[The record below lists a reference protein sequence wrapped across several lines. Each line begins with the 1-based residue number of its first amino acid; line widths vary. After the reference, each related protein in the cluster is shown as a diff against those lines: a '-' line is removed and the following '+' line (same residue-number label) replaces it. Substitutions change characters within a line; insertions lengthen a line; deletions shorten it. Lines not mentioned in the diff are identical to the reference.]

1 MSSPRLRSLPAVPA
15 LSAVLAAALAAA
27 PLAACGD
34 DVELL
39 VPPERTVA
47 PSPTAG
53 VDSAA
58 LKALLVEHWDL
69 EVEFDPFSATYYG
82 DHRRDAELPPVGHDA
97 IGALRARRLALLA
110 RVTALPPGALSARDR
125 LTHAVLVERLTA
137 AAGLDVCDYERWV
150 VSPRDNAVRH
160 LDQIGDYHPLLSAE
174 DAASYLARVAA
185 MPAAIDAIGDELAA
199 GAAAGKVGGRQA
211 MQGMISLIHSWAS
224 RPADSWPMVQA
235 IHAGYLER
243 GERERLVGDVTAVIT
258 GQLVPAYRRLG
269 PRLEALLPAARATE
283 GLAGLPGGAACYAA
297 EIRRHTTLPMTA
309 AELHALGLS
318 EVARIEAAITTL
330 GRQLY
335 GVDTLAA
342 VQSRLNADAGQ
353 RFTSEAE
360 ILTWVEGIIGRARER
375 VAPLFARFP
384 ETPLEVVPYP
394 AEAGQIAASYWS
406 SPDGSQP
413 ARYFLVT
420 QPPNGQARW
429 AMESTTYHEAI
440 PGHHLQ
446 IGRAAE
452 LPDLPALRL
461 LFNDTAYVEGWGLY
475 AETLAGEIDLYTDG
489 AARIGRLANE
499 ALRACRLVLDTG
511 LHDLGWTRAQAIAF
525 MEQHSLFAGAFVASE
540 VERYILWPGQAL
552 AYKVGELELLR
563 LRAEV
568 RARDGAA
575 FSLRDFH
582 EAVLDGGSLPLPALA
597 GKLLG
602 DVSAART
609 PRGAELARHGGGWE
623 KPGAG
628 AR

>member
-1 MSSPRLRSLPAVPA
+1 M
-15 LSAVLAAALAAA
+15 AAA

-34 DVELL
+34 DVELRI
-39 VPPERTVA
+39 PPGRTMA

-58 LKALLVEHWDL
+58 LAALLVEHWDL
-69 EVEFDPFSATYYG
+69 EVELDPFSATYQG
-82 DHRRDAELPPVGHDA
+82 DHRRDAELPPVGRDEVV
-97 IGALRARRLALLA
+97 ALRARRQALLA
-110 RVTALPPGALSARDR
+110 RVVALPPGALSGRDR
-125 LTHAVLVERLTA
+125 LTHSVLVERLTA

-150 VSPRDNAVRH
+150 VSPRDNAVRR
-160 LDQIGDYHPLLSAE
+160 LDQIGDYHPLLAAE
-174 DAASYLARVAA
+174 DADNYLARVAA
-185 MPAAIDAIGDELAA
+185 MPAAIDAIGEELAA
-199 GAAAGKVGGRQA
+199 GVAAGKVGGRQA
-211 MQGMISLIHSWAS
+211 VQGMSSLLHGWAS
-224 RPADSWPMVQA
+224 RPAGSWPMVEA
-235 IHAGYLER
+235 IRTGYLAG
-243 GERERLVGDVTAVIT
+243 GERDRLVDDVTAVIS
-258 GQLVPAYRRLG
+258 GQLAPAYRRLG
-269 PRLEALLPAARATE
+269 TRLEAMLPAARTIE

-318 EVARIEAAITTL
+318 EVARIEAAIVTL

-342 VQSRLNADAGQ
+342 VRSRLDGDAGQ
-353 RFTSEAE
+353 RFDSEEE
-360 ILTWVEGIIGRARER
+360 ILAWVAGIIGRARER
-375 VAPLFARFP
+375 VEPLFARLP
-384 ETPLEVVPYP
+384 ATPLVVVPYA

-406 SPDGSQP
+406 SPDGIQP

-420 QPPNGQARW
+420 QPPRSQARW
-429 AMESTTYHEAI
+429 AMESTAYHEAL

-452 LPDLPALRL
+452 LTELPALRL

-475 AETLAGEIDLYTDG
+475 AETLAGEIDLFTDD

-499 ALRACRLVLDTG
+499 ALRACRLVVDTG

-540 VERYILWPGQAL
+540 IERYIMWPGQAL
-552 AYKVGELELLR
+552 AYKVGELEILR

-597 GKLLG
+597 KKLMGSGSL
-602 DVSAART
+602 AART

-623 KPGAG
+623 KQGAKV
-628 AR
+628 R